1 MKNFYENLST
11 DELLKKRALGT
22 ESLTTEAHE
31 IIADILKSRGFTVPP
46 LYEKAIDIDE
56 IKAKGKVKVSSITYA
71 YAGLMFIAALII
83 SEGLKVLLG
92 NSGILINLVFGAIA
106 IIVWLVFYI
115 EKQNKSEAAEI
126 RDKVGKDGFNE
137 VMACAVDGNLERL
150 LELLNYK
157 ADVNKAD
164 ENGYTALMY
173 ASSNGR
179 IDVVKT
185 LLAAGADKS
194 VKTKKGNTALDFA
207 TKYKHYEI
215 CTILN

>member
-31 IIADILKSRGFTVPP
+31 IIADILKDRGVTVPP
-46 LYEKAIDIDE
+46 LYEKAINIDE
-56 IKAKGKVKVSSITYA
+56 IKAKEKVKVSSITYA
-71 YAGLMFIAALII
+71 YAALLMIGALII
-83 SEGLKVLLG
+83 SEMLNALLKS
-92 NSGILINLVFGAIA
+92 SGILINLVFGAIA

-126 RDKVGKDGFNE
+126 RDKIGKDGFNE

-150 LELLNYK
+150 LEMLSYK
-157 ADVNKAD
+157 ADIDKTD

-173 ASSNGR
+173 AASNGR
-179 IDVVKT
+179 NEVIKI

-194 VKTKKGNTALDFA
+194 VKTKKGSTALDFA
-207 TKYKHYEI
+207 TKYKHFEI
-215 CTILN
+215 CAMLK